1 MKRANGVLTEGKLGS
16 FPSFSLGL
24 LEVASERRAV
34 PICPGPDA
42 ASQAPSSPLGS
53 LCVSRDSPSRPT
65 RPIQGL
71 QGPSRVQPWTLHRT
85 SHPRV
90 PGGLRTDRGLTE
102 ALPGHLEGRRCV
114 SLDVKGHTTPSNCYQ
129 TCARAAYFRDLQ
141 GQRKQLLSAQQLHPG
156 VTLPSSV
163 CLLNFTSTEQ

>member
-90 PGGLRTDRGLTE
+90 PGGLRTDRGLIRGIARAPRGPTLRFPGRE
-102 ALPGHLEGRRCV
+102 RPHNSFQLLPDLCTGCIFQRPPGTTKTVAFSPTAPPRGYLAFVCV
-114 SLDVKGHTTPSNCYQ
+114 S
-129 TCARAAYFRDLQ
+129 A
-141 GQRKQLLSAQQLHPG
+141 
-156 VTLPSSV
+156 
-163 CLLNFTSTEQ
+163 